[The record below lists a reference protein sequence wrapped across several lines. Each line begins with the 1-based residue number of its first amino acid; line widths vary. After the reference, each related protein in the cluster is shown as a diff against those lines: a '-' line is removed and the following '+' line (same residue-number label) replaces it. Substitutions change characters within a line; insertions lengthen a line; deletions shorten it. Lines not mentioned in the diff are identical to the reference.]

1 MITRVDR
8 RTARRVTVAVLVLS
22 VLTLGC
28 SIADSTDRPALGTPS
43 ADCSDAR
50 TSELHGRLS
59 ALLYGLVDDHPDTN
73 GIVLHVEAPA
83 LCLSQTFVAGLADP
97 VSGMEL
103 DPDHAVRMASNTKT
117 YVAAATLR
125 LAEDETLGLEDPITK
140 HLQRDTTDALNVS
153 GYDTD
158 SITVLHLLSHTG
170 GLYDYAMDPAYTDAV
185 TGEPTHRWTRAEQLH
200 FALEHGTPY
209 AVPGQEFHYSD
220 TGYILL
226 GEIVERASGKPL
238 AAALRELIGYERLG
252 LEATWLETLEP
263 TPAGVKDRAHQFVG
277 EVDTYAWDPSFD
289 LYGGGG
295 LAATVRDMAVFTRAL
310 LTGDVFHKPE
320 TLSLMTETRVAPDQ
334 DDYGLGISA
343 IEDAGERGWGHNGF
357 WNTFSYHYSDLDA
370 TIAGSVSQRQAF
382 DVSDALRREAIA
394 GIRG

>member
-8 RTARRVTVAVLVLS
+8 RTAPRATVAVLVLS

-28 SIADSTDRPALGTPS
+28 STTDSTDQPTLGTPS

-50 TSELHGRLS
+50 TSELHGRVS

-73 GIVLHVEAPA
+73 
-83 LCLSQTFVAGLADP
+83 
-97 VSGMEL
+97 
-103 DPDHAVRMASNTKT
+103 
-117 YVAAATLR
+117 
-125 LAEDETLGLEDPITK
+125 
-140 HLQRDTTDALNVS
+140 
-153 GYDTD
+153 
-158 SITVLHLLSHTG
+158 
-170 GLYDYAMDPAYTDAV
+170 
-185 TGEPTHRWTRAEQLH
+185 
-200 FALEHGTPY
+200 
-209 AVPGQEFHYSD
+209 
-220 TGYILL
+220 
-226 GEIVERASGKPL
+226 
-238 AAALRELIGYERLG
+238 G

-310 LTGDVFHKPE
+310 LTGDVFRKPE

-357 WNTFSYHYSDLDA
+357 WNTFSYHYPDLDA

-394 GIRG
+394 TIRG